1 MKQLYKQLYGCVIIM
16 SLLCLT
22 QISANAQTDADA
34 IMMTKNNFCTGVM
47 YGSSKW
53 DHYWEGT
60 LKRDNA
66 NLGTVSSQM
75 VSVMGNY
82 GVSDKLNILFGVPYI
97 QTKASAGT
105 LHGQKGVQDLSLWVK
120 WNPIE
125 KQIGKGTLSVY
136 GIGGYSLPVTNYI
149 ADFLPLSIGLQTKNL
164 SLRGMVDY
172 QVGNLFAT
180 VSGTYVFRSNIT
192 IDRTSYYTTSLHL
205 TNQVEMPNA
214 LSYSARAGYRSSRL
228 IVELIFDKWDTQGG
242 FDITRNNMPFPS
254 NQMNMATLG
263 VNIKY
268 TLKAV
273 SGLSLI
279 GGGNYTLQGRNV
291 GQTTALNGG
300 IFYILD
306 FSHKH
311 KKSTTNSNK
320 K

>member
-1 MKQLYKQLYGCVIIM
+1 MIPV
-16 SLLCLT
+16 LLCIACT
-22 QISANAQTDADA
+22 SINAQTDADA
-34 IMMTKNNFCTGVM
+34 IMMTKNNFCTGAM
-47 YGSSKW
+47 YGTSSW

-75 VSVMGNY
+75 VSIMGNY
-82 GVSDKLNILFGVPYI
+82 GISDKLNVLFGLPYI
-97 QTKASAGT
+97 TTKASAGT

-120 WNPIE
+120 WMPIE
-125 KQIGKGTLSVY
+125 KQVGKGTLSVY
-136 GIGGYSLPVTNYI
+136 GIGGFSFPVTNYI
-149 ADFLPLSIGLQTKNL
+149 ADFLPLSIGLHTNNL
-164 SLRGMVDY
+164 SMRAMVDY

-180 VSGTYVFRSNIT
+180 ASGTYILRSNIT
-192 IDRTSYYTTSLHL
+192 LDRTAYYTTSLHL
-205 TNQVEMPNA
+205 TDEVEMPNG

-228 IVELIFDKWDTQGG
+228 IAEAIFNKWDTQGG

-268 TLKAV
+268 TLKAIN
-273 SGLSLI
+273 GLSLI
-279 GGGNYTLQGRNV
+279 GGGNYTLDGRNV
-291 GQTTALNGG
+291 GQTTAINGG

-306 FSHKH
+306 FSHKN
-311 KKSTTNSNK
+311 KKSTPTSNK